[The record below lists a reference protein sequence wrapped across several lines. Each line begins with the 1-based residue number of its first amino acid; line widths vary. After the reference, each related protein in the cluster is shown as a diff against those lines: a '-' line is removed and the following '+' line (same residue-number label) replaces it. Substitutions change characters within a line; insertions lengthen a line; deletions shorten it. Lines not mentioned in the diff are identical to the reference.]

1 MRKERV
7 FIDENAHIQNLCCEV
22 NLDGGIPKA
31 TISFDNLGYGV
42 ITAIKF
48 CAQGFNAFNDIVLI
62 EGKDSF
68 FLIVQD
74 ISIDKNSRAEGLTI
88 QLPDSD
94 IRRLELKESQICFAD
109 GTVATYKGAK
119 EKEIELD
126 SFEEPETEEEEL
138 LFYAIQDVISDK
150 VKYIPQ
156 EDDTGWICGC
166 GRYNPGE
173 YSVCTGCGVEKST
186 VFQIADPEN
195 YEAILERQKELEEE
209 NSKIEQEK
217 EAKKRKANMIK
228 GIIVVFAVIVG
239 ILLIRYTAHAITLSK
254 RTTYSSEEEMKT
266 ALQGTY
272 TYYLTYGNSKRPG
285 RSITI
290 NGDTATYSF
299 PSLDSTV
306 ESEIREWNYKE
317 GTIRTVEELVITSE
331 GNLKDGEDVYER
343 NRYSYRSAS
352 SSSSSSSSRS
362 GDSYESAYSAL
373 HITVDRVQSNSSY
386 TICTG
391 SVKNDG
397 NKTYKFVTLKGSFKD
412 ARGNVVDTDWT
423 YGVGAEGLAPGEST
437 TFRLSVP
444 KNYDIVSCSISIMD
458 YD

>member
-48 CAQGFNAFNDIVLI
+48 CAQGFNAFNDVVLI
-62 EGKDSF
+62 EGKGSF

-74 ISIDKNSRAEGLTI
+74 ISIDKNSHAEGLTV

-119 EKEIELD
+119 EKEFELD
-126 SFEEPETEEEEL
+126 SFEEPETEEEERL
-138 LFYAIQDVISDK
+138 SYAIQDVISDK

-173 YSVCTGCGVEKST
+173 YLVCTGCGVEKST

-195 YEAILERQKELEEE
+195 YEAILEKQKELEEE
-209 NSKIEQEK
+209 NRKVEQEK
-217 EAKKRKANMIK
+217 EAKKRKANMK
-228 GIIVVFAVIVG
+228 KSIIVIFVAIVG
-239 ILLIRYTAHAITLSK
+239 ILLIRYMAHAITLSK

-272 TYYLTYGNSKRPG
+272 TYYLTYGNSKRAG

-290 NGDTATYSF
+290 NGDTATYNF
-299 PSLDSTV
+299 PSLDRTI
-306 ESEIREWNYKE
+306 EIEIREWNYKE
-317 GTIRTVEELVITSE
+317 GTIRTVKELVITRE

-352 SSSSSSSSRS
+352 SSSSSSSRS
-362 GDSYESAYSAL
+362 TDSYESAYSAL
-373 HITVDRVQSNSSY
+373 DITVDRVQSNSSY

-397 NKTYKFVTLKGSFKD
+397 NKTYKFVKLKGSFKD
-412 ARGNVVDTDWT
+412 AHGNVVDTDWT

-437 TFRLSVP
+437 TFRMSVP
-444 KNYDIVSCSISIMD
+444 KNYDIVSCSVSNMD